1 MDCTEILT
9 DRVAEN
15 GSWKHGDDRRKCT
28 RRHIIKNY
36 LPLP

>member
-15 GSWKHGDDRRKCT
+15 GSWKHGDDDRRKCAQ
-28 RRHIIKNY
+28 RHIN
-36 LPLP
+36 